1 MVDMNVYAVVAVVA
15 GYLGLLHTRATAT
28 VGGAHLTLPALWLL
42 AAAVVL
48 ALAAAVLWL
57 VRSMARDGGWWLA
70 MSPAG
75 AA

>member
-1 MVDMNVYAVVAVVA
+1 VNLYAVIAAVL
-15 GYLGLLHTRATAT
+15 GYLGLARAQATAT
-28 VGGAHLTLPALWLL
+28 LGGAHLTLPALWLL

-70 MSPAG
+70 ASPAG
-75 AA
+75 AP

>member
-1 MVDMNVYAVVAVVA
+1 MNACAAIAAV
-15 GYLGLLHTRATAT
+15 LGILTAAHTKATAT
-28 VGGAHLTLPALWLL
+28 IGGTHLAVPLLWLL

-48 ALAAAVLWL
+48 ALAFGVLWL

-70 MSPAG
+70 TASAG

>member
-1 MVDMNVYAVVAVVA
+1 MNVFYAIAAVL
-15 GYLGLLHTRATAT
+15 GYLGLWPARATAT

-48 ALAAAVLWL
+48 ALAAVVLYL
-57 VRSMARDGGWWLA
+57 VRSIARDGGWWLA

>member
-1 MVDMNVYAVVAVVA
+1 MNAYTAIAAVIGWLTFA
-15 GYLGLLHTRATAT
+15 HTRATAT
-28 VGGAHLTLPALWLL
+28 LGGAHLTVPALWLL

-70 MSPAG
+70 ASPAG

>member
-1 MVDMNVYAVVAVVA
+1 MNAYAAIAAVL
-15 GYLGLLHTRATAT
+15 GYLGLAHTRATAT
-28 VGGAHLTLPALWLL
+28 IGGAHLTLPALWLL

-48 ALAAAVLWL
+48 ALAFGVLWL

-70 MSPAG
+70 VPGPGG

>member
-1 MVDMNVYAVVAVVA
+1 MNACTVIAAVI
-15 GYLGLLHTRATAT
+15 GYLGLAHAKATAT
-28 VGGAHLTLPALWLL
+28 VGATHLTLPALWLL

-48 ALAAAVLWL
+48 ALAFGVLWL

>member
-1 MVDMNVYAVVAVVA
+1 MNAYAAVAAVIGWLTFA
-15 GYLGLLHTRATAT
+15 HTKATAT
-28 VGGAHLTLPALWLL
+28 IGGAHLAAPGLWLL

-48 ALAAAVLWL
+48 ALAFGVLWL

-70 MSPAG
+70 ASPAG